1 MGENTRAD
9 KPPWHG
15 ESERIGYAVPVVRLS
30 KIYTK
35 VGDGGKTALGDGAMV
50 PKHDARVE
58 AYGSVDE
65 ANAAIGVVVTVL
77 NDAKGDA
84 LAADMRKLLVRI
96 QNDLFDVGADLCVP
110 RAKEE
115 KPGARLRVTQIRID
129 ALESAIDTYNDRLTP
144 LNSFVLPGGTALA
157 AHLHVA
163 RTVVRRAERRTS
175 TLLAAHPD
183 STNPLALI
191 YLNRLSDLLFV
202 LARVANDDGK
212 QDVLWVPGGRG
223 GGAGS

>member
-1 MGENTRAD
+1 MTGILV
-9 KPPWHG
+9 
-15 ESERIGYAVPVVRLS
+15 RIRGGVRVVRLS

-65 ANAAIGVVVTVL
+65 GNAALGIVVTVL
-77 NDAKGDA
+77 DRSPGDA
-84 LAADMRKLLVRI
+84 LLAGMRRLIVGI

-110 RAKEE
+110 REASE
-115 KPGARLRVTQIRID
+115 KPGARLRITQAQID
-129 ALESAIDTYNDRLTP
+129 ALERAIDVHNDRLKP
-144 LNSFVLPGGTALA
+144 LNSFVLPGGTVLA

-175 TLLAAHPD
+175 TLLADQPK
-183 STNPLALI
+183 STNPLTLI
-191 YLNRLSDLLFV
+191 YLNRLSDLVFV
-202 LARVANDDGK
+202 LARVANNDGAG
-212 QDVLWVPGGRG
+212 DVLWVPGAGRG
-223 GGAGS
+223 T